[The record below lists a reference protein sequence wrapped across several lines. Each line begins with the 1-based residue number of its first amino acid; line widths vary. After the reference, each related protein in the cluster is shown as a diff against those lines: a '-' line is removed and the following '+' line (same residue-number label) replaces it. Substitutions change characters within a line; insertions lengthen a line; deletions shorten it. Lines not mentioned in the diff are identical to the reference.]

1 MKKAKFITIEGGEGC
16 GKSTQIA
23 FIKKWFEEHDLPY
36 VLTLEPGG
44 SPLGMELRKI
54 LKNSTYEFSDLAEL
68 YLFNA
73 GRVEHIDKVIRPNL
87 EKGVYVICDRY
98 FDSSIA
104 YQGNA
109 RGLGYERV
117 KNICFDAVGYMIPDL
132 TIWLDLDPENAFARK
147 GGADEGDRIEQTGL
161 DFHKKVYEG
170 YKRLYAEYPERI
182 KRVDASQ
189 SVENVSKQIDK
200 ILENLVKDNNRVKSM

>member
-1 MKKAKFITIEGGEGC
+1 MRKINANFLY
-16 GKSTQIA
+16 
-23 FIKKWFEEHDLPY
+23 KKWFEEHNLPY

-87 EKGVYVICDRY
+87 EKGVFVICDRY

-117 KNICFDAVGYMIPDL
+117 K
-132 TIWLDLDPENAFARK
+132 K
-147 GGADEGDRIEQTGL
+147 
-161 DFHKKVYEG
+161 
-170 YKRLYAEYPERI
+170 
-182 KRVDASQ
+182 
-189 SVENVSKQIDK
+189 SVLMLWAI
-200 ILENLVKDNNRVKSM
+200 